1 MFHLRNSTNTM
12 CIMKEIQRPVYP
24 QRFHPHLLKLRAI
37 HLPCLYYTYGIHA
50 NRMCNLFLPP
60 ATAALTRAQ
69 LPYLPRTG
77 DLLRLL
83 RVGANKAMSQNFILD
98 MNVNRRVRPACVYVR
113 TCAQIVRIM
122 PAPVKDAHIC
132 EVGPGPGGITRAL
145 LENDCLSLTG
155 IEIDR
160 RFFPM
165 LEVCACRCASAQ
177 FTSCYV
183 TQPAIGLILCT
194 AMC

>member
-1 MFHLRNSTNTM
+1 
-12 CIMKEIQRPVYP
+12 
-24 QRFHPHLLKLRAI
+24 
-37 HLPCLYYTYGIHA
+37 
-50 NRMCNLFLPP
+50 MCNLFLPP

-194 AMC
+194 AMCLNSIGTPYGHRLFVALIGLMKNNYPTRKSSATCHLASPHH